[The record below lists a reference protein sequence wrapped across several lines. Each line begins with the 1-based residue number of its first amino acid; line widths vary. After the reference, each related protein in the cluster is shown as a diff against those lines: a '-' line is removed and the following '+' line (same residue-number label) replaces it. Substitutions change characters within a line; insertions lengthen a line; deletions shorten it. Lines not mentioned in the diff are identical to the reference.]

1 MNIKEKLLV
10 IKSDCV
16 LDERYIGRLEIRRKD
31 ADIFAFIWIK
41 NNGCELRDGLSNG
54 EVYIKEFNTV
64 VSALFEAQDRI
75 EAYLNMKVLFV
86 YDDNTFPLNKGIVR
100 K

>member
-31 ADIFAFIWIK
+31 AD
-41 NNGCELRDGLSNG
+41 
-54 EVYIKEFNTV
+54 
-64 VSALFEAQDRI
+64 ALDENRMI
-75 EAYLNMKVLFV
+75 TLK
-86 YDDNTFPLNKGIVR
+86 
-100 K
+100 